1 MGQKLGASCFPLV
14 LALALLSAQ
23 AVAQPAPGRPP
34 AVGVV
39 RVERQ
44 QITQSDE
51 FNGRIQAVS

>member
-23 AVAQPAPGRPP
+23 AVAQPAPGPP